1 MTIRHIFGNI
11 AEIYL
16 DLYSIEYGIER
27 PLSPEQV
34 KDAGVLFLDL
44 LAAHEA
50 ARLIADAR
58 RDGAQ

>member
-44 LAAHEA
+44 LAAQEA

-58 RDGAQ
+58 RGGAL